1 MVYLF
6 KFCWQN
12 VFLVILV
19 LYMLI
24 YALQLQCMLY
34 KLIYFLKQSTVVFSV
49 SQNDSFII
57 KVIHHQKLRADLSC
71 TQILVMDQFVKL
83 SLVLIMT
90 LHVFTVYSQEWKWL
104 FRDLKKMFFKNMLLF
119 MRLHL
124 CFHLESVNFR
134 RS

>member
-1 MVYLF
+1 
-6 KFCWQN
+6 
-12 VFLVILV
+12 
-19 LYMLI
+19 MLI

-90 LHVFTVYSQEWKWL
+90 LHVFTVYSQE
-104 FRDLKKMFFKNMLLF
+104 
-119 MRLHL
+119 
-124 CFHLESVNFR
+124 
-134 RS
+134 

>member
-1 MVYLF
+1 ML
-6 KFCWQN
+6 
-12 VFLVILV
+12 LV

-57 KVIHHQKLRADLSC
+57 KVIHHQKLRAGLSY
-71 TQILVMDQFVKL
+71 TQILVIDQFVKL

-90 LHVFTVYSQEWKWL
+90 VHVFTVYSQE
-104 FRDLKKMFFKNMLLF
+104 
-119 MRLHL
+119 
-124 CFHLESVNFR
+124 
-134 RS
+134 